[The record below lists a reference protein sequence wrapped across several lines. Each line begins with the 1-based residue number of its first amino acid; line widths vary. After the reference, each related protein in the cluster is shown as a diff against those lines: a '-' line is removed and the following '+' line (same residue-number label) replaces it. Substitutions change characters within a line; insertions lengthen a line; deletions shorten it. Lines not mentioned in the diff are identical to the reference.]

1 MFSFKIAPYYFLILN
16 LEQIYL
22 THKNLVYN
30 LALNYVQNSED
41 AEEITQDV
49 FLTVH
54 QSLSSFKAEANIKTW
69 IYRITINKSLDFLK
83 AKKRQ
88 KRFSNLTSL
97 FFENSPEIKHQ
108 ESDFKHP
115 GIIMEEKEAFKKLFE
130 TINQLPDNQKTVLI
144 LSKIENKSQKE
155 IAEILNLTV
164 KAVESLFQRAKKNIE
179 KNYPNA
185 KD

>member
-1 MFSFKIAPYYFLILN
+1 LFTLEFLY
-16 LEQIYL
+16 Q
-22 THKNLVYN
+22 THKDLVYN

-49 FLTVH
+49 FLSVY
-54 QSLSSFKAEANIKTW
+54 QSMSSFKAQANIKTW

-88 KRFSNLTSL
+88 KRFSHLTSL
-97 FFENSPEIKHQ
+97 FFDNSSEIKFQ

-115 GIIMEEKEAFKKLFE
+115 GIIMEEKEAFMQLFK

-155 IAEILNLTV
+155 IAEIMNLSI

-179 KNYPNA
+179 KKYPNP

>member
-1 MFSFKIAPYYFLILN
+1 MHLILLLLN
-16 LEQIYL
+16 LEHTYQA
-22 THKNLVYN
+22 HKNLVFN
-30 LALNYVQNSED
+30 LALNYVQNTED

-49 FLTVH
+49 FLSVH
-54 QSLSSFKAEANIKTW
+54 QSMANFKGQSDIKTW

-97 FFENSPEIKHQ
+97 FFDNSPEIKHQ

-179 KNYPNA
+179 KNYPNP